1 VVKDNIMKNQ
11 NANRIVSKKEK
22 RMQIELVFPATD
34 LGINRSSTRTC
45 FFIYGYYKTT
55 PTHPPS
61 LNKSQR
67 LIHLS
72 QLVQIQ
78 KIQISIMS
86 LLHAHALFLI
96 FTVFIIITSF
106 SSETSCFG
114 LHSRAYSTSRI
125 VTIPSASPSTS
136 PPNPKLV
143 NVDALGAKGDGGDDT
158 QVRRYSL
165 SIRSFFVFL
174 FSLQNLV
181 LIFLLLIN

>member
-1 VVKDNIMKNQ
+1 MKNQ
-11 NANRIVSKKEK
+11 NADRIVSKKKK

-55 PTHPPS
+55 PTHPS
-61 LNKSQR
+61 TFIK
-67 LIHLS
+67 
-72 QLVQIQ
+72 QITT
-78 KIQISIMS
+78 IDPPFSTCANSEDSDIDNVSS
-86 LLHAHALFLI
+86 SRPRPFLI

-143 NVDALGAKGDGGDDT
+143 NVDAFGAKGDGGDDT
-158 QVRRYSL
+158 QVRPYSL
-165 SIRSFFVFL
+165 SIRSFFL
-174 FSLQNLV
+174 FS
-181 LIFLLLIN
+181 FFSAEFGFDFSSFD

>member
-1 VVKDNIMKNQ
+1 MKNQ
-11 NANRIVSKKEK
+11 NADRIVSKKEK

-143 NVDALGAKGDGGDDT
+143 NVDAFGAKGDGGDDT
-158 QVRRYSL
+158 QVRPYSL